1 MGFLIT
7 WGVILAA
14 MIIAMFAMRSYKQEE
29 AEKAV
34 YRSSQDRR
42 RGHED
47 MDMDETEPAKLR
59 KSEWMLLPLGIGG
72 GLMAVTYLFFAIYII
87 DPGHIGVP
95 VWFGNVQETAYDEGM
110 KIINPMANIIVMDGR
125 RFAFEFTGENALV
138 SVSKKQNPL
147 TVEVAFPLN
156 LNSTVAWKLYQ
167 KIGNDSRYRKQ
178 FISPALAAVRSAIA
192 EYEWGEVTGNLDKIA
207 NTMRDYFVRNVQRDL
222 LKLGFTEEEASSTF
236 TFLEVQL
243 RKIVPDDKILAATA
257 EKMAAEQDLERQ
269 ITLTSIAGEVAL
281 RREKEGLGVANLFGA
296 LPEGFKPKE
305 IKMVL
310 DALANKV
317 RADAMLKAV
326 ETEQVDTIIMGSAIP
341 SVSAE

>member
-7 WGVILAA
+7 WSIIIALMVIVA
-14 MIIAMFAMRSYKQEE
+14 MILR
-29 AEKAV
+29 AEFTKSHNREHD
-34 YRSSQDRR
+34 YRSGRR
-42 RGHED
+42 HSEGD
-47 MDMDETEPAKLR
+47 DPIPPLP
-59 KSEWMLLPLGIGG
+59 KSTWLKWPLVGG
-72 GLMAVTYLFFAIYII
+72 TICLVASYLSFAIYVIS
-87 DPGHIGVP
+87 PGHIGVP
-95 VWFGNVQETAYDEGM
+95 VWFGNVQHTAYNEG
-110 KIINPMANIIVMDGR
+110 IQVINPMATIKVMDGR

-156 LNSTVAWKLYQ
+156 LNSAVAWKLYQ
-167 KIGNDSRYRKQ
+167 KIGDDTRYRSQ
-178 FISPALAAVRSAIA
+178 FVSPALAAVRSAIA

-207 NTMRDYFVRNVQRDL
+207 NTMRVYFERNVQRDL
-222 LKLGFTEEEASSTF
+222 MKLGFTETEATSAF
-236 TFLEVQL
+236 NFLEVQL

-269 ITLTSIAGEVAL
+269 VTLTSIAGEVAK

-296 LPEGFKPKE
+296 LPEGFKPSE

-326 ETEQVDTIIMGSAIP
+326 ETEQVDTIIMGYATP
-341 SVSAE
+341 AVSAE